1 MSVSA
6 TSSLVAPTCNA
17 SSNFSR
23 RLANYH
29 PDIWGDHFIQ
39 YDVEPM
45 EVDEIM
51 KQIIILKEQVRRM
64 LVSVKEKAK
73 RPLVKEAS
81 LIDSIQ
87 RLGLHYHFEHEIEE
101 VLQHF
106 HNNYVENGTITLNE
120 DLHSISLVF
129 RLLRQQGYHILPDIF
144 KKFKNEQG
152 NFSDTLIDDVEGMLS
167 LYEAAHLRIHEEEI
181 LDEALAFTSLHLEL
195 MTTQLSPSLAAKV
208 NYTLKRPFFKNL
220 PRLVASHYISTYEE
234 DPSHDE
240 TLLIFAK
247 LDFNMLQKVHQKE
260 AGSISKWWK
269 KLDFATKLPFARNR
283 IIECY
288 FWILGVYYEPK
299 YSLGRKLMTKVLSLA
314 SVIDDIYDAY
324 GTLEELQLFTKA
336 IERWD
341 KNCMDFLP
349 EYMKFCYNPLL
360 DVYEEIEQEM
370 AKEGRAFCV
379 IYAKMEMIRLSQSYF
394 AEAKWFNRNY
404 IPTVEEYMGVA
415 LVSSGYHMLAVT
427 SFIGM
432 GSIATEKAFQWLTNN
447 PKIVTASTII
457 SRLMDDIVSH
467 EFEQERGHVVSS
479 LECYMKQHSV
489 SKQDTINE
497 FLRQVTSAWMD
508 INEELLDPTEVPKP
522 LLMRVL
528 NMSRVM
534 DALYKD
540 ADCYTNSKGL
550 TKNLITTLLLNPWQ
564 V

>member
-6 TSSLVAPTCNA
+6 TSSLVAPTC
-17 SSNFSR
+17 SNFSR

-51 KQIIILKEQVRRM
+51 KQIIILKEQVRMM
-64 LVSVKEKAK
+64 LVSVNEKAK
-73 RPLVKEAS
+73 RPMVKEAH

-87 RLGLHYHFEHEIEE
+87 RLGLYYHFEHEIEE

-106 HNNYVENGTITLNE
+106 HNNYVENNTITLDE

-152 NFSDTLIDDVEGMLS
+152 NFNDTLIDDVEGMLS

-208 NYTLKRPFFKNL
+208 NYTLKRPLFKNL

-247 LDFNMLQKVHQKE
+247 LDFNMLQKVHKKE

-283 IIECY
+283 IIE
-288 FWILGVYYEPK
+288 L
-299 YSLGRKLMTKVLSLA
+299 
-314 SVIDDIYDAY
+314 IDDIYDAY

-349 EYMKFCYNPLL
+349 EYMKFCYNALL

-379 IYAKMEMIRLSQSYF
+379 IYAKKEMIRLVQSYF

-415 LVSSGYHMLAVT
+415 LVTSAYHMLAVT

-447 PKIVTASTII
+447 PKIVNASTII
-457 SRLMDDIVSH
+457 CRLMDDIVSH
-467 EFEQERGHVVSS
+467 EERGHVVSG
-479 LECYMKQHSV
+479 LECYMKQHGV

-497 FLRQVTSAWMD
+497 FVRQVTSAWKD

-528 NMSRVM
+528 NLSRVM